1 MRTILLQKSFWG
13 ADRSFSGPL
22 MRLAHGDMR
31 DHVVWYKNGYGAS
44 YRRCGVLRWRS
55 RLKSAFAGFSALFD
69 FRLLQQ
75 NPHQSGHPPA
85 ARAYGF
91 TPWFQSV
98 SREETRQ
105 NVTLSF
111 SFRQARSGGIK
122 RAMVGYAR
130 FAETS
135 WSLGGRRQL

>member
-1 MRTILLQKSFWG
+1 
-13 ADRSFSGPL
+13 

-75 NPHQSGHPPA
+75 NPHQSGRPPA

-98 SREETRQ
+98 SREEDASKCDAQFLISPGEIGRDQKGNGRMCPVCRDFLVTR
-105 NVTLSF
+105 
-111 SFRQARSGGIK
+111 
-122 RAMVGYAR
+122 RAQTAL
-130 FAETS
+130 AE
-135 WSLGGRRQL
+135 LR

>member
-1 MRTILLQKSFWG
+1 MFSALPPTTDIERPRRHVRVVPILLQKSFWG

-75 NPHQSGHPPA
+75 NLPGTDSCTA
-85 ARAYGF
+85 AVAIH
-91 TPWFQSV
+91 S
-98 SREETRQ
+98 
-105 NVTLSF
+105 
-111 SFRQARSGGIK
+111 I
-122 RAMVGYAR
+122 
-130 FAETS
+130 
-135 WSLGGRRQL
+135 